1 MDKVRQGN
9 RNSSK
14 RPKGRFELKEK
25 KRNSELK
32 GGAKCDSLL
41 LNSWT

>member
-25 KRNSELK
+25 KEIVS
-32 GGAKCDSLL
+32 
-41 LNSWT
+41 